1 MVTINPLLTER
12 HHVVSTSIEGGD
24 IGVCGKPSFRFWSIA
39 WSPYRCKDE
48 WRQLGQTFLESTT
61 SFGICRNL
69 LQARTHTHIDSRST
83 GIMPVSLQ
91 ETLRNSLFLESSL
104 GLFNIVILVD
114 PKSVL
119 FKAFSR
125 QAPCCN
131 WDPEGQCWFL
141 SSQGTLIKKKL
152 CMSSSFVD
160 HFIVISHYSITMIS
174 TISIAISFLGGLW
187 SALVLRNVCAAHV
200 W

>member
-69 LQARTHTHIDSRST
+69 LQARAHTHIDSRST

-91 ETLRNSLFLESSL
+91 ETLRNSLFLDSSL

-119 FKAFSR
+119 FKSFFAAGPLLQLGSR
-125 QAPCCN
+125 GSVLVFIIPGN
-131 WDPEGQCWFL
+131 PH
-141 SSQGTLIKKKL
+141 KKKKN
-152 CMSSSFVD
+152 
-160 HFIVISHYSITMIS
+160 
-174 TISIAISFLGGLW
+174 
-187 SALVLRNVCAAHV
+187 SACPHHLLIIL
-200 W
+200 